1 VVARGGPV
9 NMIRLLRITRSAVR
23 SIEIAS
29 TKQTAQLSEFHDLSP
44 GMFLEVYS
52 AVVEKTK
59 LEARKKGYSVS
70 EQTLETGSIR
80 LQILEGA

>member
-1 VVARGGPV
+1 
-9 NMIRLLRITRSAVR
+9 
-23 SIEIAS
+23 
-29 TKQTAQLSEFHDLSP
+29 
-44 GMFLEVYS
+44 MFLEVYS